1 MAENEERTDEQ
12 EHLFAND
19 GTDWTTPPSP
29 VDPEEKAAADK
40 AVADK
45 AREGDGPGATN
56 EPR

>member
-1 MAENEERTDEQ
+1 MADKDNEQ

-19 GTDWTTPPSP
+19 GTNWTTPPSP

-40 AVADK
+40 EAADK